1 MAWKFNFFHE
11 PRRKKNE
18 GSNYDDETSPG
29 DKIDNA
35 INPGKIFIY
44 KWQVPERAGPGPNG
58 PTCVTWAYYSD
69 VDPIK
74 DTNSGLV
81 GPLVI
86 CKKVSL
92 AIILRIE
99 LCQSLKKRDG
109 KEGGWWGV
117 KMVCKSTESRQLLAQ
132 LIYVHAFSFKF
143 VLELFCIRCW
153 CLGK

>member
-1 MAWKFNFFHE
+1 MFS
-11 PRRKKNE
+11 RRKKNE
-18 GSNYDDETSPG
+18 GSNYDDETSQD

-35 INPGKIFIY
+35 INPGKTFIY

-92 AIILRIE
+92 AIILRSLSI
-99 LCQSLKKRDG
+99 LKKGR
-109 KEGGWWGV
+109 KGGGGGGGGAS
-117 KMVCKSTESRQLLAQ
+117 KASRSGPCFLSQIGA
-132 LIYVHAFSFKF
+132 YHS
-143 VLELFCIRCW
+143 LFRSYLC
-153 CLGK
+153 

>member
-1 MAWKFNFFHE
+1 MALKFNFFHE

-99 LCQSLKKRDG
+99 LCRS
-109 KEGGWWGV
+109 
-117 KMVCKSTESRQLLAQ
+117 
-132 LIYVHAFSFKF
+132 
-143 VLELFCIRCW
+143 
-153 CLGK
+153 

>member
-1 MAWKFNFFHE
+1 MFS
-11 PRRKKNE
+11 RRKKNE
-18 GSNYDDETSPG
+18 GSNYDDETSQD

-35 INPGKIFIY
+35 INPGKTFIY

-92 AIILRIE
+92 AIILRSLSI
-99 LCQSLKKRDG
+99 LKKGR
-109 KEGGWWGV
+109 KGGGGGGEWPRRPLV
-117 KMVCKSTESRQLLAQ
+117 VDHVFFLK
-132 LIYVHAFSFKF
+132 
-143 VLELFCIRCW
+143 
-153 CLGK
+153 